1 MSLALATMTPGQG
14 VSTLELPMNHWP
26 MNQPNK
32 EITMT
37 VAQLVEALQRMPQD
51 YPISH
56 GLAIEPGDKIMG
68 VTQVDYSDKHYV
80 VLS

>member
-1 MSLALATMTPGQG
+1 
-14 VSTLELPMNHWP
+14 
-26 MNQPNK
+26 
-32 EITMT
+32 MT

-56 GLAIEPGDKIMG
+56 GLSIEPGEKIQG
-68 VTQVDYSDKHYV
+68 VTQVDYNDNHYV